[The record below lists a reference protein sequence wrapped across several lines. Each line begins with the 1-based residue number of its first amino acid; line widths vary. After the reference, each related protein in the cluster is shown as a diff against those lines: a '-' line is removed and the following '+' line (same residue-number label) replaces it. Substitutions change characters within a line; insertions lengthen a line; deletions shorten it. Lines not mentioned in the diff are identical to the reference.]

1 MSASHWQEASQ
12 RLGQGQLGSRNLTPL
27 GSYVPN
33 IPPFSRHPRQL
44 YDIWKQ
50 HLVAIAS
57 QQLAEAMHGERS
69 VFLGPELIGPLLGD
83 QRSSYVLYSLH
94 TELV

>member
-1 MSASHWQEASQ
+1 METASK
-12 RLGQGQLGSRNLTPL
+12 
-27 GSYVPN
+27 Y
-33 IPPFSRHPRQL
+33 
-44 YDIWKQ
+44 
-50 HLVAIAS
+50 LVAIAS